1 LYILLGAHLCVA
13 GSGRATAAPVF
24 AGEGQGS
31 AQVCVTRG
39 RHPILETT
47 IQDAFVPND
56 TELQGG
62 GRRCHIITGPN
73 MGGKSC
79 YIRQVALI
87 CLMAQVRCIVHP
99 KP

>member
-1 LYILLGAHLCVA
+1 MFVEERPGN
-13 GSGRATAAPVF
+13 
-24 AGEGQGS
+24 
-31 AQVCVTRG
+31 AQVRVSRG

-47 IQDAFVPND
+47 IADAFVPND
-56 TELQGG
+56 TELQGD

-87 CLMAQVRCIVHP
+87 CLMAQVRCVAWCTTHES
-99 KP
+99 